1 MDSIRAV
8 SGEFSQG
15 VGGRW
20 HFSGD
25 NALLA
30 RPYDFGNE
38 AVDSLVACLSDERHG
53 NLVLDG
59 RRLAIALTCYQA
71 LSRTAYPTEFEDG
84 EGAWPG
90 ALEPDASPDEI
101 RAGAAA
107 WREVVKKKRYRRA

>member
-8 SGEFSQG
+8 SGEFTKG

-20 HFSGD
+20 VFSGD

-30 RPYDFGNE
+30 RPYDFGDE
-38 AVDSLVACLSDERHG
+38 AVDSLVACLSDEREG
-53 NLVLDG
+53 NILLNG
-59 RRLAIALTCYQA
+59 RRLGVAMSCYQA

-84 EGAWPG
+84 DGNWPG
-90 ALEPDASPDEI
+90 ALEPDALPDEI

-107 WREVVKKKRYRRA
+107 WRQVVARKQYRRA